1 VGVKVELDNAMVTLS
16 AFEITKPSGQLTN
29 GVYAADSEQRNRGLE
44 LNVSGEPMRGVRLL
58 GGVTFLDGELTRTNS
73 AATQGNRPVGVPTVA
88 VNLGAEWDTP
98 FVPGLTLL
106 GRVIYTD
113 RTYANADNSLSVP
126 SWTRVDAGARYETK
140 ISGTPVTFRF
150 NVENLFNRNYW
161 GTATAGYLFVGS
173 PRTYTL
179 STSIAF

>member
-1 VGVKVELDNAMVTLS
+1 MLATVALFELTR
-16 AFEITKPSGQLTN
+16 PSSGISGNTF
-29 GVYAADSEQRNRGLE
+29 GEFGEQRNRGVE
-44 LNVSGEPMRGVRLL
+44 ASFAGEVTKGVRLL
-58 GGVTFLDGELTRTNS
+58 GGISYIDAVINK
-73 AATQGNRPVGVPTVA
+73 ATTPGLQGNKAIGVPDWQF
-88 VNLGAEWDTP
+88 NLGAEWDTP
-98 FVPGLTLL
+98 FVPGLTVL

-113 RTYANADNSLSVP
+113 RTYANADNTLSVP

-173 PRTYTL
+173 PRTYTF